1 MRDLSEH
8 PSEWSSTCSFF
19 LRRSSDREVGHFFFR
34 GGLRQP
40 PSVVHCAPG
49 SCVAVPPSPSLE
61 VVREQWTGG
70 VTAAMSCS
78 CRRVRCPKTPLGG
91 RRRGLCFA
99 HGYQDATNRSHESH
113 LTRIVNRVIATALCL
128 ICSGLQTSD
137 LTLFA
142 QCSESIEI
150 FNSLPI
156 VDVMGGS

>member
-1 MRDLSEH
+1 MQKVGADFLSRSRLKPCGISLNTRPNGQVRALFSSGDPAIEKSDLVFPRGA
-8 PSEWSSTCSFF
+8 PSASVRSPLRAWI
-19 LRRSSDREVGHFFFR
+19 LRRRASFPFPR
-34 GGLRQP
+34 GR
-40 PSVVHCAPG
+40 AR
-49 SCVAVPPSPSLE
+49 AVD
-61 VVREQWTGG
+61 GG

-113 LTRIVNRVIATALCL
+113 LSRIVNHVIATALCL

-142 QCSESIEI
+142 QRYR
-150 FNSLPI
+150 P
-156 VDVMGGS
+156 

>member
-1 MRDLSEH
+1 MVKYVLFFPPAIQRSRSRTLFFSRGA
-8 PSEWSSTCSFF
+8 PSASVRSPLRAWI
-19 LRRSSDREVGHFFFR
+19 LRRRASFPFPR
-34 GGLRQP
+34 GR
-40 PSVVHCAPG
+40 AR
-49 SCVAVPPSPSLE
+49 AVD
-61 VVREQWTGG
+61 GG

-91 RRRGLCFA
+91 RRHGLCFA

-113 LTRIVNRVIATALCL
+113 LSRIVNHVIATALCL
-128 ICSGLQTSD
+128 ICSGPQNCN

-156 VDVMGGS
+156 VDVMG

>member
-1 MRDLSEH
+1 MVKYVLFFPPAIQRSRSRTLFFSRGA
-8 PSEWSSTCSFF
+8 PSASVRSPLRAWI
-19 LRRSSDREVGHFFFR
+19 LRRRASFPFPR
-34 GGLRQP
+34 GR
-40 PSVVHCAPG
+40 AR
-49 SCVAVPPSPSLE
+49 AVD
-61 VVREQWTGG
+61 GG
-70 VTAAMSCS
+70 VTAAMRCS

-113 LTRIVNRVIATALCL
+113 LSRIVNHVIATALCL
-128 ICSGLQTSD
+128 ICSGPQNCN

-150 FNSLPI
+150 FNLLPF

>member
-1 MRDLSEH
+1 MVKYVLFFPPAIQRSRSRTLFFSRGA
-8 PSEWSSTCSFF
+8 PSASVRSPLRAWI
-19 LRRSSDREVGHFFFR
+19 LRRRASFPFPR
-34 GGLRQP
+34 GR
-40 PSVVHCAPG
+40 AR
-49 SCVAVPPSPSLE
+49 AVD
-61 VVREQWTGG
+61 GG

-113 LTRIVNRVIATALCL
+113 LSRIVNHVIATALCL
-128 ICSGLQTSD
+128 ICSGPQNCN

>member
-1 MRDLSEH
+1 MVKYVLFFPPAIQRSRSRTLL
-8 PSEWSSTCSFF
+8 F
-19 LRRSSDREVGHFFFR
+19 LRGAPSASVRSPLRAWILRRRASFPFPR
-34 GGLRQP
+34 GR
-40 PSVVHCAPG
+40 AR
-49 SCVAVPPSPSLE
+49 AVD
-61 VVREQWTGG
+61 GG

-113 LTRIVNRVIATALCL
+113 LSRIVNHVIATALCL

-142 QCSESIEI
+142 QCSESKGI

-156 VDVMGGS
+156 VVVMG